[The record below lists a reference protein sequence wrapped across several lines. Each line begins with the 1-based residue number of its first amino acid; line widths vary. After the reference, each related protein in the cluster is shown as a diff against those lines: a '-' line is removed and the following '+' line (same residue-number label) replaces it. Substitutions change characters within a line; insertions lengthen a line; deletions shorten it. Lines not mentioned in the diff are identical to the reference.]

1 VYLSLQ
7 ENSYSKSQLYDYAK
21 QINQAL
27 NRDCNNI
34 ILTSLLSVS

>member
-1 VYLSLQ
+1 

-27 NRDCNNI
+27 NRDCMAARR
-34 ILTSLLSVS
+34 VRR